1 MSKRLQNKVAVVTA
15 ATAGIGRAIALMFVK
30 EGAKVIV
37 NGRDEKR
44 GKEILSACRRYGK
57 AELVLG
63 DVSESETWERIKE
76 AALLKFGKIDILVNN
91 AANLFYKAALE
102 TSDEEWDRTMRVSLK
117 SAFLGAKACLPFM
130 IKKKSGSIINISSVW
145 ALCGGPGGAAYQ
157 TGKGGMNALTN
168 SLAIDYGKYNIRANT
183 ITPGP
188 IASLQNTDYRKD
200 KKAMKFWNKRLSL
213 KINGKPF
220 GAPEDVAY
228 AAVYLAS
235 DEARFVTT
243 ANLLIDGGWV
253 YGGWSE

>member
-1 MSKRLQNKVAVVTA
+1 MSKRLQNKVAIVSA

-44 GKEILSACRRYGK
+44 GKEILSACKIYGK

-63 DVSESETWERIKE
+63 DVSESETWKKIRETAIS
-76 AALLKFGKIDILVNN
+76 KFGKIDILVNN
-91 AANLFYKAALE
+91 AANLFYKTALE

-117 SAFLGAKACLPFM
+117 SAFLGAKACLPAM

-145 ALCGGPGGAAYQ
+145 AMCGGPGGAAYQ
-157 TGKGGMNALTN
+157 AGKGGMNALTN
-168 SLAIDYGKYNIRANT
+168 SLAIDYGKFNIRANT

-200 KKAMKFWNKRLSL
+200 KKAMADWNKRLSL

-253 YGGWSE
+253 YGGWNE